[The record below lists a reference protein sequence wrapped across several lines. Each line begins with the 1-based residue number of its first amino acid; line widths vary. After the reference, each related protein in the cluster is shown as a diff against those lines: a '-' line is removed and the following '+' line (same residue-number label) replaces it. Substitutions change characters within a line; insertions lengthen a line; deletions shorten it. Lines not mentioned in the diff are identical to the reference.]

1 MALIFGGKAHL
12 NDVHLSKI
20 VITFGTY
27 CSHLKM
33 VSLKRSELAGTTVT
47 AVGRGGGGVLKKQI
61 ILDRNQLN

>member
-47 AVGRGGGGVLKKQI
+47 AVGRGGEGY
-61 ILDRNQLN
+61 